1 MIKRN
6 FIILYVV
13 LASLMMTSC
22 IKARVKTVDTD
33 RYEDKITYFQD
44 QNTKAVF
51 AIVVIKTGVRL
62 TEDGIGLAYIPKDE
76 VTPEI
81 KSRIENYTE

>member
-1 MIKRN
+1 MKKL
-6 FIILYVV
+6 FVVV
-13 LASLMMTSC
+13 LVLSFMMTGC
-22 IKARVKTVDTD
+22 FKARVKEVNTE

-44 QNTKAVF
+44 KNTQAVF
-51 AIVVIKTGVRL
+51 AIVVIKTGANL

-81 KSRIENYTE
+81 KSRIKNYQE